1 MPLRGMSAATDFD
14 STLVRSGI
22 HATTISELSRF
33 VAVMEQRPL
42 DRLLEELPA
51 LATLSNSKF
60 DLARSV
66 LRRRARDLA
75 PIEREQ
81 LQMLAEEVAGR
92 TDEEVADRIRE
103 LFH

>member
-1 MPLRGMSAATDFD
+1 MSAAVDFD

-33 VAVMEQRPL
+33 VATIEQRPL
-42 DRLLEELPA
+42 DRLLEELPG
-51 LATLSNSKF
+51 LAGLSNSKF

-92 TDEEVADRIRE
+92 TDEEVADRIRG

>member
-1 MPLRGMSAATDFD
+1 MSAAADFD

-22 HATTISELSRF
+22 HATTSSELSRF
-33 VAVMEQRPL
+33 VATMEQRPL
-42 DRLLEELPA
+42 DRLLEELPG
-51 LATLSNSKF
+51 LAGLSNSKF

-75 PIEREQ
+75 PVEREQ

-92 TDEEVADRIRE
+92 TDEEVAQRIRA

>member
-1 MPLRGMSAATDFD
+1 MSAAADFD

-33 VAVMEQRPL
+33 VATMEQRPL

-75 PIEREQ
+75 PVEREQ
-81 LQMLAEEVAGR
+81 LQMLAQEVAGR
-92 TDEEVADRIRE
+92 VDEEVAERIRA